1 MGPRRSTYYASVT
14 TSPRPHYVKVAVNA
28 GRPNYM
34 TFTYRVPHGREV
46 APGEVVHVP
55 WGARTLQGVVTEGP
69 MDLPG
74 YSGDTR
80 DLEPPLADAPRLSP
94 ERLAL
99 AMWVAETYIAPPWES
114 VSLLLP
120 PGAGEVP
127 RTAIVRSAA
136 ATPEALSERQEALL
150 AVLSD
155 TPQTAEELREV
166 VGARGFD
173 AALVA
178 LVRRGLAERRYT
190 LARPRGRARIAQVV
204 KLVVPPERALAYAEG
219 IEGRR
224 GSRRARALRALLDAD
239 GPLAYDALARVARGA
254 PVVDTLIGEGAL
266 TRAGDDVRLALTLDE
281 ARAHVRL
288 LSRNRVETA
297 AAALLER
304 LSALT
309 LEGIGPPRPVR
320 GEGTGVRAPARGGM
334 LRVGE
339 GTAAARDASLPVAGL
354 ARDFGD
360 GVREALDRLA
370 HDGIVAIEDVLDRR
384 DPLRDLI
391 VLHRPP
397 VELVGE
403 QREAGARIRAA
414 IDRRDGTRV
423 LLSGVTGSGKTEV
436 YLDALR
442 HAVERG
448 KRGIVLVPEIALT
461 PQTVRRFAER
471 FPGRV
476 GVLHSGLTAGEVFDE
491 WQATAAGAYDVV
503 IGSRSAIFAPQPDL
517 GLIVVDEAHE
527 WTYKQQDPA
536 PRYDARAVAEHLAR
550 LTGAVLI
557 FGTATP
563 DAERW
568 YAAADGAIARIDLP
582 RRFRPV
588 AQPSG
593 GTALWPAADL
603 PEVEVVDVRGQRQL
617 FSEPLMRA
625 LGETLDR
632 DEQAILFL
640 NRRGMAGYL
649 LCPRGHSPVCT
660 SCDVVMSVHEPPGAP
675 ARLVCHQCNRSRL
688 LSERCTECDRPLR
701 PARAGTQ
708 RVEREVQALFPAARV
723 VRVDRDTTRT
733 TEQYD
738 ATLGRFTRQEA
749 DVLVGTQMIAKGL
762 DLPLVT
768 LVGVVLADYSLWSG
782 GFRAREQTFQLLAQV
797 AGRAGR
803 AARPG
808 RVIIQTLAP
817 EDRAI
822 AAAAEYDVDGF
833 FEAELP
839 WRREH
844 GYPPFARLTRLL
856 FAHARNEYALEEAVR
871 VQRELRRLAAGLA
884 GVEVLGPTP
893 PQIARVRGRYRWS
906 LLIRADDPAALLRD
920 LELPPGWSIDVD
932 PVTVE

>member
-1 MGPRRSTYYASVT
+1 MCARRDAYHASVT
-14 TSPRPHYVKVAVNA
+14 TPPRSQFVRVAVNA

-69 MDLPG
+69 TDLPG

-80 DLEPPLADAPRLSP
+80 ELEPPLADAPRLSP

-114 VSLLLP
+114 IALLLP
-120 PGAGEVP
+120 PGAGEAP
-127 RTAIVRSAA
+127 RTAIVRGTAS
-136 ATPEALSERQEALL
+136 TPEALSERQQALL
-150 AVLSD
+150 DVLSD

-204 KLVVPPERALAYAEG
+204 RLAVPHERALAYAEG

-224 GSRRARALRALLDAD
+224 ASRRARALRALLDAS
-239 GPLAYDALARVARGA
+239 GPVGYDALARTARGA
-254 PVVDTLIGEGAL
+254 PAVDTLIGEGAL
-266 TRAGDDVRLALTLDE
+266 AREGNEVRLVLTPE
-281 ARAHVRL
+281 AARAQIRL
-288 LSRNRVETA
+288 LSRTRLELA
-297 AAALLER
+297 ASALLER
-304 LSALT
+304 LAAL
-309 LEGIGPPRPVR
+309 
-320 GEGTGVRAPARGGM
+320 PAD
-334 LRVGE
+334 E
-339 GTAAARDASLPVAGL
+339 ALPIAGL

-360 GVREALDRLA
+360 GVREALERLT
-370 HDGIVAIEDVLDRR
+370 HDGIVRVEEVLDRR
-384 DPLRDLI
+384 DPLRDLL
-391 VLHRPP
+391 VLRRPP

-414 IDRRDGTRV
+414 IDRRDGTQMLV
-423 LLSGVTGSGKTEV
+423 AGVTGSGKTEV
-436 YLDALR
+436 YLDSLR
-442 HAVERG
+442 HAVEQG

-476 GVLHSGLTAGEVFDE
+476 GVLHSGLTAGEAFDE
-491 WQATAAGAYDVV
+491 WHAIAAGAYDVV

-517 GLIVVDEAHE
+517 GLIVIDEAHE

-536 PRYDARAVAEHLAR
+536 PRYDARAVAERLAR

-568 YAAADGAIARIDLP
+568 YAAAEGAIARIDLP

-588 AQPSG
+588 AQPGG

-660 SCDVVMSVHEPPGAP
+660 SCDVAMSVHEPPGAS

-701 PARAGTQ
+701 AARAGTQ
-708 RVEREVQALFPAARV
+708 RVEREVQSLFPAARV

-803 AARPG
+803 AERPG

-822 AAAAEYDVDGF
+822 AAAAQYDVDGF

-844 GYPPFARLTRLL
+844 AYPPFARLTRLL

-884 GVEVLGPTP
+884 GVDVLGPTP
-893 PQIARVRGRYRWS
+893 PQIARVRGRYRWG
-906 LLIRADDPAALLRD
+906 LLIRADDPAALLRE